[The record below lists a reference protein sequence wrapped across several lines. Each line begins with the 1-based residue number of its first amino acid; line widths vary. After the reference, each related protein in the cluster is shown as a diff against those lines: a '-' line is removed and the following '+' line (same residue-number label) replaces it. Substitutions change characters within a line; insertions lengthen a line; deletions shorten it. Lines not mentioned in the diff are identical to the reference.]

1 MEPFTLIVL
10 VIILFFLFFRLRRTF
25 QKAKNFDRSDEIQ
38 DQLRELRKKRD
49 EDNDKDGV

>member
-10 VIILFFLFFRLRRTF
+10 VIILVFLFFRLRRTF
-25 QKAKNFDRSDEIQ
+25 RKAKGFDRSDEIQ
-38 DQLRELRKKRD
+38 RQLQELRKKRD